1 MTNWSTQ
8 TWLIT
13 GTSTG
18 LGRNLALAV
27 LDRGGRL
34 ILTARNPKAVE
45 DIAAGSDGR
54 AIVAQLDVT
63 NDDHIASALAAA
75 EAFGGIDVLVNNAGY
90 GFVGGIE
97 EGSDQEVRVQF
108 ETNFFGAAALT
119 RAVLP
124 MMRARGSGYIVN
136 ISSLAGVCGYAS
148 TGWYSATKF
157 ALEGFSE
164 ALAQEGAEF
173 GIKVLVVE
181 PGQFRTDFSGR
192 SIRRAAKVIK
202 AYQSIAAM
210 DARRA
215 VSDGQQAGD
224 PARAAVAIIQAM
236 ESEEPPFRL
245 LLGKIASEVA
255 QRTYEQRLKEVLT
268 WRAVAEGAEFP
279 PD

>member
-1 MTNWSTQ
+1 M
-8 TWLIT
+8 
-13 GTSTG
+13 
-18 LGRNLALAV
+18 
-27 LDRGGRL
+27 
-34 ILTARNPKAVE
+34 
-45 DIAAGSDGR
+45 
-54 AIVAQLDVT
+54 
-63 NDDHIASALAAA
+63 
-75 EAFGGIDVLVNNAGY
+75 
-90 GFVGGIE
+90 
-97 EGSDQEVRVQF
+97 QF

-245 LLGKIASEVA
+245 LLGKIVSEVA